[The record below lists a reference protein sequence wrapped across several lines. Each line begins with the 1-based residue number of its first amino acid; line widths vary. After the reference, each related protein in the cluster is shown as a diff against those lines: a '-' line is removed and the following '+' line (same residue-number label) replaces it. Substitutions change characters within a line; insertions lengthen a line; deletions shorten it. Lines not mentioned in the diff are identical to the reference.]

1 MIAMPSLVSLFMMTA
16 NNKYRLI
23 IFSLNS
29 TKLVYCGNFV
39 GIGMPFLVPQ
49 IEIVLA
55 LQA

>member
-1 MIAMPSLVSLFMMTA
+1 MIAMPSLVSLFMMTS